1 MLETSKNEKETHA
14 TTDAG
19 KDTSD
24 GKAESDTGHAD
35 KIIQRSIVNS
45 RSLLITAYFVFL
57 SWRFVSLA
65 LYSVYA
71 TDCFLRAKLATLRCE
86 NFTLYPNPT
95 RFEIAWQSSS
105 AVNNCIAIGIL
116 FVLPEFPGWSVVC
129 ARLVRLARFWSFVF
143 QLIVVIAYNLMLFFH
158 EHLAES
164 AIIEVGFIFDE
175 ISITVVV
182 CLWNFVPAPR
192 SRSNGFRCLLIAYNL
207 TLIVFFLENFF
218 LFLLMSSQAALDITG
233 IHEFENR
240 SKGLQ
245 ALGIVFNAT
254 EATFYF
260 AVMKFMWNKL
270 FESNAVDLLKKD
282 TI

>member
-1 MLETSKNEKETHA
+1 MPTSKDEKETL
-14 TTDAG
+14 TNTDA
-19 KDTSD
+19 KTAATENDTDRDNGS
-24 GKAESDTGHAD
+24 GD
-35 KIIQRSIVNS
+35 KILKSKAII
-45 RSLLITAYFVFL
+45 ITAYFVFL
-57 SWRFVSLA
+57 SWRFVSLG

-71 TDCFLRAKLATLRCE
+71 TDCFLRAKLATLRCA

-95 RFEIAWQSSS
+95 RFEIAWQTCS
-105 AVNNCIAIGIL
+105 AVNNFIAIGIL
-116 FVLPEFPGWSVVC
+116 FKLPEFPGLDVVC
-129 ARLVRLARFWSFVF
+129 ARLIRIARFWSFIF
-143 QLIVVIAYNLMLFFH
+143 QLVVVITYNLMLFFH
-158 EHLAES
+158 EHLPES
-164 AIIEVGFIFDE
+164 AMIEVGFIVDE
-175 ISITVVV
+175 ITITIVV

-192 SRSNGFRCLLIAYNL
+192 NRSHGLPCLHVAYNL
-207 TLIVFFLENFF
+207 TLVMLFLENFF

-233 IHEFENR
+233 IHEFESR

-270 FESNAVDLLKKD
+270 FEGDVEDLLKKD

>member
-1 MLETSKNEKETHA
+1 MPTSEDGKETRRSRDAEKA
-14 TTDAG
+14 TKNDL
-19 KDTSD
+19 
-24 GKAESDTGHAD
+24 E
-35 KIIQRSIVNS
+35 RSTRHPTYTLNRGFILVA
-45 RSLLITAYFVFL
+45 AYFVFL
-57 SWRFVSLA
+57 VWRFISLA
-65 LYSVYA
+65 LYSIYA

-95 RFEIAWQSSS
+95 RFEIAWQSCS
-105 AVNNCIAIGIL
+105 AVNNFIAIGIL
-116 FVLPEFPGWSVVC
+116 FKLPEFPGWNIVSV
-129 ARLVRLARFWSFVF
+129 RLVRLARFWSFLF
-143 QLIVVIAYNLMLFFH
+143 QLVVVISYNLMLFCH

-164 AIIEVGFIFDE
+164 AIIEVGFIIDE
-175 ISITVVV
+175 ITITAVV
-182 CLWNFVPAPR
+182 CLWNFVPAPHNR
-192 SRSNGFRCLLIAYNL
+192 SDGFACLSLAYKM
-207 TLIVFFLENFF
+207 TLVVFFLENFF

-233 IHEFENR
+233 IHEFETR

-270 FESNAVDLLKKD
+270 FEGDAEDLLKKD

>member
-1 MLETSKNEKETHA
+1 MLTSEGEDQTQ
-14 TTDAG
+14 TRTDAQREA
-19 KDTSD
+19 T
-24 GKAESDTGHAD
+24 ESDEPEGDNGNA
-35 KIIQRSIVNS
+35 QSILHFENS
-45 RSLLITAYFVFL
+45 GFIVVTAYFVFL
-57 SWRFVSLA
+57 LWRFISLV
-65 LYSVYA
+65 LYSMYA

-95 RFEIAWQSSS
+95 RFEIAWQTCS
-105 AVNNCIAIGIL
+105 AVNNIIAIGIL
-116 FVLPEFPGWSVVC
+116 FKLPEFPGWNAVS
-129 ARLVRLARFWSFVF
+129 ARLVRIARFWSFLF
-143 QLIVVIAYNLMLFFH
+143 QLVVVITYNMILFCH

-175 ISITVVV
+175 ITITAVV

-192 SRSNGFRCLLIAYNL
+192 NRSNRFPCLSVAYIL
-207 TLIVFFLENFF
+207 TLVVFFLENFF

-233 IHEFENR
+233 IHEFETR

-270 FESNAVDLLKKD
+270 FEDEAVDLLKKD

>member
-1 MLETSKNEKETHA
+1 MPTSEEEKENHTRTDAEKA
-14 TTDAG
+14 TTND
-19 KDTSD
+19 KPERDTR
-24 GKAESDTGHAD
+24 HAD
-35 KIIQRSIVNS
+35 NILNSQNS
-45 RSLLITAYFVFL
+45 RKILVAAYFVFL
-57 SWRFVSLA
+57 LWRFISLA

-86 NFTLYPNPT
+86 NFTLYPNPL
-95 RFEIAWQSSS
+95 RFEIAWQSCA
-105 AVNNCIAIGIL
+105 AVNNFIAVGIL
-116 FVLPEFPGWSVVC
+116 FKLPEFPGWNVVS
-129 ARLVRLARFWSFVF
+129 ARLVKLARFWSFLF
-143 QLIVVIAYNLMLFFH
+143 QLVVVISYNVMLFCH

-164 AIIEVGFIFDE
+164 AIIEVGFIVDE
-175 ISITVVV
+175 ITITAVV

-192 SRSNGFRCLLIAYNL
+192 NRSHGFPCLSVAYNL
-207 TLIVFFLENFF
+207 TLVVFFLENFF

-233 IHEFENR
+233 IHEFETR

-270 FESNAVDLLKKD
+270 FEDDAVDLLKKD

>member
-1 MLETSKNEKETHA
+1 MPTSGDEEETSRTRKAEKEAKNGLERNTRNPGY
-14 TTDAG
+14 T
-19 KDTSD
+19 
-24 GKAESDTGHAD
+24 
-35 KIIQRSIVNS
+35 VNKGCI
-45 RSLLITAYFVFL
+45 LVTAYFVFL
-57 SWRFVSLA
+57 GWRFISLA
-65 LYSVYA
+65 LYSIYA

-95 RFEIAWQSSS
+95 RFEIAWQSCA
-105 AVNNCIAIGIL
+105 AVNNFIAIGIL
-116 FVLPEFPGWSVVC
+116 FKLPEFPGWNVVS
-129 ARLVRLARFWSFVF
+129 ARLVRLARFWSFLF
-143 QLIVVIAYNLMLFFH
+143 QLVVVISYNLMLYCH

-164 AIIEVGFIFDE
+164 AIIEVGFIIDE
-175 ISITVVV
+175 ITITAVV
-182 CLWNFVPAPR
+182 CLWNFVPAPHDR
-192 SRSNGFRCLLIAYNL
+192 CDGFACLSVAYKM
-207 TLIVFFLENFF
+207 TLVVFFLENFF

-233 IHEFENR
+233 IHEFETR

-270 FESNAVDLLKKD
+270 FEGDAENLLKKD

>member
-1 MLETSKNEKETHA
+1 MPTSGDEEETSRTRKAEKEAKNGLERNTRNPGY
-14 TTDAG
+14 T
-19 KDTSD
+19 
-24 GKAESDTGHAD
+24 
-35 KIIQRSIVNS
+35 VNKGCI
-45 RSLLITAYFVFL
+45 LVTAYFVFL
-57 SWRFVSLA
+57 GWRFISLA
-65 LYSVYA
+65 LYSIYA

-95 RFEIAWQSSS
+95 RFEIAWQSCA
-105 AVNNCIAIGIL
+105 AVNNFIAIGIL
-116 FVLPEFPGWSVVC
+116 FKLPEFPGWNVVS
-129 ARLVRLARFWSFVF
+129 ARLVRLARFWSFLF
-143 QLIVVIAYNLMLFFH
+143 QLVVVISYNLMLYCH

-164 AIIEVGFIFDE
+164 AIIEVGFIIDE
-175 ISITVVV
+175 ITITAVV
-182 CLWNFVPAPR
+182 CLWNFVPAPHDR
-192 SRSNGFRCLLIAYNL
+192 CDGFACLSVAYKM
-207 TLIVFFLENFF
+207 TLVVFFLENFF

-233 IHEFENR
+233 IHEFETR

-270 FESNAVDLLKKD
+270 FEGDVENLLKKD